1 MKDASGGIAGTITK
15 IEPTTI
21 EKAPRTNRRAF
32 DGFLLENYFIP
43 GVAAGIVEVGA
54 DAGAVDCSAG
64 FGASCFWHPA
74 KAKTA
79 ATASTAMI
87 ALIFFMLIHPPS
99 SHESNCSA
107 LFAIR

>member
-1 MKDASGGIAGTITK
+1 VVCCW
-15 IEPTTI
+15 
-21 EKAPRTNRRAF
+21 RY
-32 DGFLLENYFIP
+32 YFAA

-54 DAGAVDCSAG
+54 DAGVVGVTADCSTG

-87 ALIFFMLIHPPS
+87 ALIFFMLIHPLS
-99 SHESNCSA
+99 SHKSNYSA
-107 LFAIR
+107 LVAIR